1 MTAGNSEHED
11 KEIELKL
18 EFDPADAP
26 RILSHPV
33 ILASQAAPTT
43 RELISVYYDTGND
56 VLRKAGV
63 FLRVRATGEG
73 YVQTIKT
80 ARGAAEYLERDEWEQ
95 SIPSHEPVLEAAEG
109 TALAPLLTSEV
120 RANLAPR
127 FHTRFRRQTYW
138 MRRDATEIE
147 LAVDQGEITAG
158 VEAAPIS
165 EVELELKA
173 GDRREL
179 FRLARD
185 LAETVPLYLALK
197 TKAERGF
204 ELLDGGDF
212 TVEKAGDVVI
222 TPDMSCAEAFRAVA
236 RSCLRQIVANAPAV
250 RARRAEALHQM
261 RIGLRRLRAGL
272 WLFAAVVGDEDLE
285 YIKGELRWITQE
297 LGRARDLDVFAA
309 DVLEPLRAALPDDPE
324 IAEAHRD
331 FIGRHAAAYD
341 RATGAVGSDRFRKML
356 LDLAAWIEIGAWA
369 AHGTPREAAP
379 VDGPVTAYA
388 AKQLSKLR
396 RTIKK
401 KGRGLRELIPSERH
415 KLRIRAKRLR
425 YATEFFAKTFPGKKS
440 DKRHEKSLAALKDLQ
455 DSLGVLNDIAIRRAL
470 PEATEGLVLTHP
482 QGDDTAEEA
491 KQLKAAKDA
500 YGRFAKA
507 KAFWKA

>member
-1 MTAGNSEHED
+1 VTAGNSEHQA

-18 EFDPADAP
+18 EFEPADAP
-26 RILSHPV
+26 RILSHP
-33 ILASQAAPTT
+33 IIQASHAAPAA
-43 RELISVYYDTGND
+43 RELISVYYDTVDD

-63 FLRVRATGEG
+63 FLRVRATGDG

-80 ARGAAEYLERDEWEQ
+80 ARGEAEFLERDEWEQ
-95 SIPSHEPVLEAAEG
+95 PIPTHEPVLGAAEG
-109 TALAPLLTSEV
+109 TALAPLLTPDV
-120 RANLAPR
+120 RARLAPR

-138 MRRDATEIE
+138 IRRDATEIE

-158 VEAAPIS
+158 VEATPIS
-165 EVELELKA
+165 ELELELKA
-173 GDRREL
+173 GDKGEL

-185 LAETVPLYLALK
+185 LAETVPLYLAIK

-204 ELLDGGDF
+204 ELIDGGDF
-212 TVEKAGDVVI
+212 AVERSGDVHI
-222 TPDMSCAEAFRAVA
+222 APGMSCADAFRAIA

-250 RARRAEALHQM
+250 RAGRAEALHQM

-272 WLFAAVVGDEDLE
+272 WLFAGVVGDEDLE

-297 LGRARDLDVFAA
+297 LGPARDLDVFAA
-309 DVLEPLRAALPDDPE
+309 DLLEPLRAAHPDDPE
-324 IAEAHRD
+324 IAQAHRD
-331 FIGRHAAAYD
+331 FIGRHTAAYD
-341 RATGAVGSDRFRKML
+341 RATGAVGSHRFRKLL
-356 LDLAAWIEIGAWA
+356 LDLAAWIELGAWA

-401 KGRGLRELIPSERH
+401 NGRGLREASPPERH
-415 KLRIRAKRLR
+415 KVRIRAKRLR

-440 DKRHEKSLAALKDLQ
+440 DKRREKSLAALKDLQ

-470 PEATEGLVLTHP
+470 PEAPEGALTRP
-482 QGDDTAEEA
+482 QGDDSTEEA

-500 YGRFAKA
+500 FGRFAKV